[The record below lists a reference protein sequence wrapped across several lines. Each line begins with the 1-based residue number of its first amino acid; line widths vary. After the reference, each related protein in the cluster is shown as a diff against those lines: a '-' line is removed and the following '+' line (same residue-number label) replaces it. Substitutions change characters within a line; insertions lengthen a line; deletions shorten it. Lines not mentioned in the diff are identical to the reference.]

1 MIAMTGNDFFASP
14 QPLGRPLPL
23 DEHAVS
29 VSLPTWADVVGYE
42 EGDKRVTDLM
52 KIGYPRFKV
61 HACIEKLIELTRL
74 KHCIEASQECLVLPT
89 HSVASSFMKF
99 LRDGGCLD
107 DVSLIS
113 INYLDVH
120 VVSYPAEFKGQGRK
134 FWQHTG
140 EIVSSRLIE
149 DALLSIVSNSSS
161 EEWAVTTSHNAGG
174 QRLSAS
180 DAYMSEFRQAKCLP
194 DSSLHSNVPD
204 EKSQIES
211 VLEIIKN
218 RISSIIYE
226 PPEQVTLC
234 VSGMAAIFG
243 ALKSVQELDRQNNS
257 KPGKI
262 VVFGFPYLDTLKV
275 RRCIHRRLDDIA
287 VHILRMH
294 TICPLLSCISLS
306 HPHHSIPLFPFLF
319 LYFTF
324 LTFNHSPLLC
334 HPILFFS
341 SMHFLSFPILSTI
354 IPALASSSTSSLP
367 CPHLS
372 PALSLVLSITC
383 SLPCPHLLPALSLVL
398 IYHWLSPLSCL
409 SLALSLVL
417 IYHLLSPLSCI
428 VYV

>member
-1 MIAMTGNDFFASP
+1 MIAMTGSDFFASP

-74 KHCIEASQECLVLPT
+74 KHRIEASQECLVLPT

-99 LRDGGCLD
+99 LRDGGCLN
-107 DVSLIS
+107 DVSLIG

-149 DALLSIVSNSSS
+149 DALLSIASNSSS

-174 QRLSAS
+174 LRLSAS
-180 DAYMSEFRQAKCLP
+180 DAYMLEFRQAKCLP
-194 DSSLHSNVPD
+194 DSSFHSNIPD

-211 VLEIIKN
+211 VLEVIKN

-243 ALKSVQELDRQNNS
+243 ALKSVQELDRQNNCI
-257 KPGKI
+257 PGKI

-275 RRCIHRRLDDIA
+275 RQFMHRRLRDIA
-287 VHILRMH
+287 VQHTLPVH
-294 TICPLLSCISLS
+294 TICPVISCNIHSIIPCPSFHATLLLSFLLLYS
-306 HPHHSIPLFPFLF
+306 PLLTFYPSPLLCSPFLF
-319 LYFTF
+319 LFFISHAFPF
-324 LTFNHSPLLC
+324 LSYHLLC
-334 HPILFFS
+334 FAL
-341 SMHFLSFPILSTI
+341 LSII
-354 IPALASSSTSSLP
+354 IPALASSIP
-367 CPHLS
+367 
-372 PALSLVLSITC
+372 C
-383 SLPCPHLLPALSLVL
+383 SLPCLILSYL
-398 IYHWLSPLSCL
+398 ILSYLILSMFEC
-409 SLALSLVL
+409 S
-417 IYHLLSPLSCI
+417 
-428 VYV
+428 